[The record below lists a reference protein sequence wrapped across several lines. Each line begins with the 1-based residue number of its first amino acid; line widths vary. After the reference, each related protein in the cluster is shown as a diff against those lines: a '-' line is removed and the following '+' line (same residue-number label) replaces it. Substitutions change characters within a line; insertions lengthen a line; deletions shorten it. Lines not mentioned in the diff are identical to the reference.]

1 MHGVTFG
8 KGGGFSRE
16 PSHSLAQR
24 AVEAFQMVSR
34 ATCLALLELLLR
46 HDASISVPDVSV
58 AVRLFVS
65 GRNRLPQLSTRRLAA
80 TPNSKSHNLAGA
92 SAQGQP

>member
-8 KGGGFSRE
+8 KGGGFSRQ

-24 AVEAFQMVSR
+24 AVEAFQMISW
-34 ATCLALLELLLR
+34 AACLALLELLRR
-46 HDASISVPDVSV
+46 HNASISVPDVSV
-58 AVRLFVS
+58 AMPLFVS

-80 TPNSKSHNLAGA
+80 TPDGKSHNLAGA
-92 SAQGQP
+92 AAQGQP